1 MRPCPQCNASVGNAE
16 KVCPQCGVS
25 MIPSIGF
32 QAAPPPGP
40 DAAEL
45 EATDAESR
53 SLSWYLLG
61 AHALLGFLLWK
72 LTGTAS
78 MAAVVVLMLM
88 AVEALVIDMT
98 MFLPFCI
105 AVVLTLPV
113 QLAAAEPVQ
122 HDAIGTSY
130 SDGQV
135 VFTPGDDD
143 DWDAAIRE
151 RGWIL
156 KEGDMYRM
164 WYTGYDGTREGV
176 KHLGLATSPDGVTWT
191 RSAENPIFDERWV
204 EDMQVI
210 KHDGRYLM
218 FAETAKGHSQ
228 LLTSDDGVNWIWNS
242 DLDIRDTNGEAV
254 TDRPCGTPTAYLEDG
269 TWYLFYEKWDQ
280 GVWLATSSD
289 LTKFTNVQD
298 DPVLTL
304 GPHDDDKL
312 MIALNQIVK
321 QGDTYY
327 AFYHGTGTPT
337 KPREWCT
344 CMATSSN
351 LIHWTKSSANPLFP
365 ASENESSGI
374 LVNDGHEWR
383 LYTMHDQVKLHRPK

>member
-40 DAAEL
+40 DPAEL
-45 EATDAESR
+45 ESVDRESR
-53 SLSWYLLG
+53 SLSWYLLAG
-61 AHALLGFLLWK
+61 HALLGFVLWK
-72 LTGTAS
+72 LSGSTTIAAGT
-78 MAAVVVLMLM
+78 VLGLM
-88 AVEALVIDMT
+88 AVESLLIDLT
-98 MFLPFCI
+98 IFLPFCVAI
-105 AVVLTLPV
+105 VFLLPTTMWAEE
-113 QLAAAEPVQ
+113 AATVGP
-122 HDAIGTSY
+122 IGTSY

-135 VFTPGDDD
+135 VFSPGDES
-143 DWDAAIRE
+143 DWDSAIRE

-156 KEGDMYRM
+156 KEGDTYRM

-204 EDMQVI
+204 EDMQVV
-210 KHDGRYLM
+210 KQEDRYLM
-218 FAETAKGHSQ
+218 FAETDKGHSQ
-228 LLTSDDGVNWIWNS
+228 LLTSDDGVSWTWDS
-242 DLDIRDTNGEAV
+242 DLNIRDTNGEPV
-254 TDRPCGTPTAYLEDG
+254 TDRPCGTPTAYFEDG

-289 LTKFTNVQD
+289 LKMFTNVQD

-304 GPHDDDKL
+304 GPEQHDEL
-312 MIALNQIVK
+312 MIALNQIIK

-337 KPREWCT
+337 KPRDWCT
-344 CMATSSN
+344 CMATSSD
-351 LIHWTKSSANPLFP
+351 LMHWTKSAANPLFP
-365 ASENESSGI
+365 TTENESSGI
-374 LVNDGHEWR
+374 LVHDGDDWR
-383 LYTMHDQVKLHRPK
+383 LYTMHGKVELHRPK